1 MGLTTA
7 FDISAGDFVFTD
19 VNPYG
24 AEGIALAD
32 VEGIITVT
40 APDGT
45 IWHQGVYTAPDII
58 PSVSLTNTTIVIP
71 TDANGDIQEGTY
83 TIVYEITVTGA
94 VQPGVYSKS
103 YTIEYCDNQ
112 PVLAFDV
119 DVDCLCGIIT
129 GTDATQYTTTDGTWT
144 VNTRT
149 LSLRNASVFASPQT
163 TTSSTSTVV
172 VNSNIYLG
180 TWTWGMEVEVELVTA
195 THTCLVT
202 LAKQSTFEVAC
213 GDVCNI
219 YCCIKALNTRYTTA
233 YNSGDTYHA
242 AIYAT
247 QLNRVTNLLNMMQ
260 LAVDC
265 GKNADANNLIAE
277 IKTILNCTD
286 DCGCGTE
293 PRLLV
298 PLCSSSGGV
307 TYTFAAGPGLSV
319 TNVAGNVT
327 YSLSTANANILAAVY
342 NTVVASG
349 TGINVTGPVIVAGQ
363 PPEHTYTV
371 NLAAAYSGA
380 FPPIY
385 SCYLT
390 MTFAGT
396 TPMWALSNETIYD
409 PSGDLQTPTITNL
422 NSPGITPTAVNA
434 FQVSNFDASG
444 AGGPFKAVIR
454 PLEWDFEPTNGVLN
468 VNKELFPI
476 PFVPEVFD
484 MDNQV
489 FIFKL
494 YERAGGYYWTSNP
507 SVANLPPTY
516 LQLSKAINRI
526 QFELIIL
533 K

>member
-7 FDISAGDFVFTD
+7 FDISAGDFIFTD

-45 IWHQGVYTAPDII
+45 VWHQGVYTAPDIV
-58 PSVSLTNTTIVIP
+58 PNVSLTNTTIVIP
-71 TDANGDIQEGTY
+71 TDASGDIQVGTY
-83 TIVYEITVTGA
+83 TIVYEITVSGA

-112 PVLAFDV
+112 PVLEFDLE
-119 DVDCLCGIIT
+119 VDCLCGVIT

-149 LSLRNASVFASPQT
+149 LTLRNASVFASPQT

-180 TWTWGMEVEVELVTA
+180 TWTWGMEVKVELVTA

-213 GDVCNI
+213 GDVCNV
-219 YCCIKALNTRYTTA
+219 YCCLKALNTRYTNA
-233 YNSGDTYHA
+233 KNAGDTYHA
-242 AIYAT
+242 NEYGV
-247 QLNRVTNLLNMMQ
+247 QLSRVSALLNMMQ

-298 PLCSSSGGV
+298 PLCSSTGGV
-307 TYTFAAGPGLSV
+307 TYTFAAGAGLSV

-342 NTVVASG
+342 NTTVTAG
-349 TGINVTGPVIVAGQ
+349 TGITVTGPVITAGQ
-363 PPEHTYTV
+363 PPVHDYTVALSATYT
-371 NLAAAYSGA
+371 GA
-380 FPPIY
+380 FIPLY
-385 SCYLT
+385 SCYIEFDYLT
-390 MTFAGT
+390 YGWNAPATI
-396 TPMWALSNETIYD
+396 SNETIYD
-409 PSGDLQTPTITNL
+409 PTGSTVTPAITLLSPSANNV
-422 NSPGITPTAVNA
+422 NS
-434 FQVSNFDASG
+434 FQVANWNPGS
-444 AGGPFKAVIR
+444 AGSKAILRV
-454 PLEWDFEPTNGVLN
+454 LEWEYADATANSRKSRGPVP
-468 VNKELFPI
+468 VRPEL
-476 PFVPEVFD
+476 FD
-484 MDNQV
+484 MDNLSFV
-489 FIFKL
+489 FKL
-494 YERAGGYYWTSNP
+494 YDACNGVAWPGAAP
-507 SVANLPPTY
+507 GSVTILTTYPPTF
-516 LQLSKAINRI
+516 LQLSKAMNRLLI
-526 QFELIIL
+526 ELIIL